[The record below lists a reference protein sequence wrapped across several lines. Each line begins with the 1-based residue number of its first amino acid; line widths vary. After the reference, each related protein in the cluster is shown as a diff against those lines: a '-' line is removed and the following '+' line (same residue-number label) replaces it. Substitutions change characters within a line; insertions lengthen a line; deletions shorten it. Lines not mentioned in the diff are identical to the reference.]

1 MGDRAVTDNSMSCD
15 EVQELLPL
23 YALGA
28 LDQGEAEAIA
38 AHLPLCPSC
47 SADLVRFDS
56 ITGAL
61 AAPLAPVAPDSSVR
75 VSLFDRIAITP
86 QEFVTPIIPISQEP
100 PANVVPISRARSTS
114 WRTWLVSAAA
124 VLLVLGGGAGYWM
137 NSLANDRDDAQHTA
151 AMLSE
156 FMSPDTVAYSLPAMP
171 GSTWGTVQGVG
182 KFMKTTDGDMMV
194 MVANCPPST
203 EDRVYKVWVAVG
215 DDRMVVGDVVITDDG
230 TGWMPLTFPGE
241 MQHPDI
247 LGISMVTGGDELTD
261 LFVGPMTG

>member
-1 MGDRAVTDNSMSCD
+1 M
-15 EVQELLPL
+15 QELLPL

-28 LDQGEAEAIA
+28 LDQDEVGAIA

-61 AAPLAPVAPDSSVR
+61 AAPLAPLAPDASVR
-75 VSLFDRIAITP
+75 AGLFDRIAVTP
-86 QEFVTPIIPISQEP
+86 QEFITPIIPISQEP
-100 PANVVPISRARSTS
+100 PANVVSINRARSST

-151 AMLSE
+151 AMLTE
-156 FMSPDTVAYSLPAMP
+156 FMSPETVAYNLPAMS
-171 GSTWGTVQGVG
+171 GSTWGTIQGVG
-182 KFMKTTDGDMMV
+182 KFMKSPNGDMMV
-194 MVANCPPST
+194 MVANCPPTT

-215 DDRMVVGDVVITDDG
+215 DDRQVVGDVTITADG
-230 TGWMPLTFPGE
+230 TGWMPLTFPGD
-241 MQHPDI
+241 MQNPDI
-247 LGISMVTGGDELTD
+247 LGISMLIGGDELTD